1 MEQIQAMMTIFTE
14 GSSDNDC
21 SGNNDWWENS
31 EGVMR
36 WSHGKSLSP
45 NGDDTN
51 QTLEQS
57 PNADTAP
64 VLGNWFAIKLRA
76 TGKQCTTKITWI
88 DTLLANLICSTHLFH
103 EMLDKND

>member
-1 MEQIQAMMTIFTE
+1 MIAVVTMIDRKTVM
-14 GSSDNDC
+14 
-21 SGNNDWWENS
+21 
-31 EGVMR
+31 GVIR

-76 TGKQCTTKITWI
+76 TGKQCTTKIT
-88 DTLLANLICSTHLFH
+88 
-103 EMLDKND
+103 